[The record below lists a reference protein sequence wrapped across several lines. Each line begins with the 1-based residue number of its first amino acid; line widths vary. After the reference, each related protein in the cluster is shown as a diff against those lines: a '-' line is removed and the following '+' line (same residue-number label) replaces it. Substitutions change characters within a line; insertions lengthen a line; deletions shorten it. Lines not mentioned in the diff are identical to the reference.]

1 MNIINQNKPFLRHLI
16 KKYIFYYYFSS
27 MNNKEE
33 EEEIHFEKERV
44 KAIKESFKEEICFLE
59 KEGAITLANMHI
71 QEQYMN
77 EKKEVNRYDVIEI
90 TDAVE
95 NFLRILSLMDAYRY
109 FQSKNQAL
117 TDKNI
122 GDFLLIVKNDFLIR
136 QNKFLIDFQTQKK
149 SMEFEIEIEMKV
161 DNPM

>member
-16 KKYIFYYYFSS
+16 KNAIFYYFSS
-27 MNNKEE
+27 MNNEKKEQ
-33 EEEIHFEKERV
+33 EEIHFEKETL
-44 KAIKESFKEEICFLE
+44 AIKESFEEEIRFLE
-59 KEGAITLANMHI
+59 KEGAITLAYVHI

-77 EKKEVNRYDVIEI
+77 EKKEVNRYDVIEVS
-90 TDAVE
+90 DAIE

-117 TDKNI
+117 TDENI

-136 QNKFLIDFQTQKK
+136 QNKFLIDYQSQKISK
-149 SMEFEIEIEMKV
+149 SKIKIKILQNE
-161 DNPM
+161 N

>member
-1 MNIINQNKPFLRHLI
+1 MNKE
-16 KKYIFYYYFSS
+16 
-27 MNNKEE
+27 KEE
-33 EEEIHFEKERV
+33 EKETLT
-44 KAIKESFKEEICFLE
+44 KEIKESFEEEIRFLE
-59 KEGAITLANMHI
+59 KEGAITLGYVHI

-77 EKKEVNRYDVIEI
+77 EKKEINRYDVIDISNAIEK
-90 TDAVE
+90 
-95 NFLRILSLMDAYRY
+95 FLRILSLMDAYRY

-117 TDKNI
+117 TDENI

-161 DNPM
+161 DNPT

>member
-1 MNIINQNKPFLRHLI
+1 
-16 KKYIFYYYFSS
+16 
-27 MNNKEE
+27 MNNEKKE
-33 EEEIHFEKERV
+33 EEEIHFEKETL
-44 KAIKESFKEEICFLE
+44 AIKESFEEEIRFLE
-59 KEGAITLANMHI
+59 KEGAITLAYVHI

-90 TDAVE
+90 SDAIE

-117 TDKNI
+117 TDENI

-136 QNKFLIDFQTQKK
+136 QNKFLIDYRTQKK
-149 SMEFEIEIEMKV
+149 SKSKSKYYKMKIEKSKW
-161 DNPM
+161 NSKSKLNSKSKSK